1 MATPVEILF
10 LLSLQMSVPLVLTA
24 LGGMFSERSGVVNI
38 GLEGMMLVGAFSAVA
53 VTFIARNPWIGLL
66 GASLGGGALALV
78 HAIICVKFKGNH
90 IVSGAGLILI
100 GAGLTDFGSK
110 AVWGHKGYS
119 DPLPINLVLP
129 SVDIPGAENVP
140 VIGYAISSMSPMIYV
155 MFLLTIVCWYVLYKT
170 PFGLRLRASGEDPS
184 TLDAAGVNVEH
195 IRIIGVVI
203 SGMMAGLGG
212 AYLSIGYNS
221 AFGSGMTAGRG
232 FISLAALIFGNWT
245 PIGCF
250 LAGMF
255 FGFLYGL
262 RILIEG
268 LQQFSFL
275 DPYSEFVAMI
285 PYAFVIIALAGI
297 RRSIPPKSIGVP
309 YEKEKRA

>member
-1 MATPVEILF
+1 MATALEILV
-10 LLSLQMSVPLVLTA
+10 LLSFQMSVPLVLTA

-53 VTFIARNPWIGLL
+53 VTFIAQNPWIGLL

-110 AVWGHKGYS
+110 VVWGHKGYS
-119 DPLPINLVLP
+119 DPLPLTLVLP
-129 SVDIPGAENVP
+129 KVNIPGAENIP

-170 PFGLRLRASGEDPS
+170 PFGLRLRSAGEDPS

-195 IRIIGVVI
+195 IRITGVVI

-268 LQQFSFL
+268 LQQFAFL

-285 PYAFVIIALAGI
+285 PYVFVIVALAGI
-297 RRSIPPKSIGVP
+297 RRSIPPKAIGVP